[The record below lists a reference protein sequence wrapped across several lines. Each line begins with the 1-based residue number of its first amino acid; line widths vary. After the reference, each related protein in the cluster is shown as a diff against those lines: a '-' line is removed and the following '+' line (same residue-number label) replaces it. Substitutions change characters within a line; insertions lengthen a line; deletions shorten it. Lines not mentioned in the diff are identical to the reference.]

1 MPNPVPSP
9 AIWLCLERVGFGA
22 GTQRG
27 GFVGSA
33 GGCCL
38 SGAARRAEGVFWS
51 FLLKEMCQELAG
63 LEGRGVAGDSSQE
76 GAARAAAQEREHPK
90 LLQPSMPKS

>member
-1 MPNPVPSP
+1 
-9 AIWLCLERVGFGA
+9 
-22 GTQRG
+22 
-27 GFVGSA
+27 VGSA

-51 FLLKEMCQELAG
+51 FLLKEMCQELEG